1 MKKIPNII
9 ITLFSILVLVACQN
23 KKDQNKSAKIAYF
36 GQLKTIMSGNIE
48 SVIHLDS
55 LSNKK
60 HLYALGASEQ
70 LKGEIQ
76 IFNSQ
81 PSNSLVL
88 DSTLQIKDSYKIKA
102 ALLVYTEVET
112 WKEFTIENLTSKP
125 DIEKKIV
132 EIANQNGIDT
142 TLPFPFLLEGEI
154 ATLNWHV
161 INWKEN
167 DKIHTHQKHKTSG
180 LRGVLENCNVKI
192 LGFYSDKHKAIFTH
206 HTTNMHLHFKN
217 EANSLAGHVDDLTI
231 KNSITLKLPK

>member
-76 IFNSQ
+76 INLSCKF
-81 PSNSLVL
+81 
-88 DSTLQIKDSYKIKA
+88 DS
-102 ALLVYTEVET
+102 
-112 WKEFTIENLTSKP
+112 
-125 DIEKKIV
+125 
-132 EIANQNGIDT
+132 
-142 TLPFPFLLEGEI
+142 
-154 ATLNWHV
+154 
-161 INWKEN
+161 
-167 DKIHTHQKHKTSG
+167 
-180 LRGVLENCNVKI
+180 
-192 LGFYSDKHKAIFTH
+192 
-206 HTTNMHLHFKN
+206 
-217 EANSLAGHVDDLTI
+217 
-231 KNSITLKLPK
+231 